1 MADVKGGR
9 RSYDGRGRQEKARAT
24 RRAIVA
30 AAREQLEQSGFTG
43 TSIAAVA
50 GRAGVSAESVY
61 KAFGSKAALVKE
73 VFDVTIAGDDEP
85 VPVADRPEVHRIQQ
99 EPDARRKIRLYVQGA
114 AERAA
119 RSAGIQLVLRNG
131 AEADPAVARLWA
143 QVQDERLVGMTMFAR
158 HLAETGCLA
167 SAVDVERARDVL
179 WTCTAVEVYDLLVR
193 QRGWALDA
201 YAEWLERALIA
212 SLVEDAPG
220 SGGQRP

>member
-9 RSYDGRGRQEKARAT
+9 RSYDASGRQEKARST

-30 AAREQLEQSGFTG
+30 AARELLEHSGFTG
-43 TSIAAVA
+43 TSMAAVA
-50 GRAGVSAESVY
+50 RRSGVSAESVY
-61 KAFGSKAALVKE
+61 KAFGCKAALVKE

-99 EPDARRKIRLYVQGA
+99 EPDARRKMRLYVRGA
-114 AERAA
+114 AERAS

-143 QVQDERLVGMTMFAR
+143 QVQDERLAGMTMFAR

-167 SAVDVERARDVL
+167 AGVDVEHARDVL
-179 WTCTAVEVYDLLVR
+179 WTCTAVEVYDLLVH
-193 QRGWALDA
+193 QRGWALTA
-201 YAEWLERALIA
+201 YADWLDSTLSA
-212 SLVEDAPG
+212 SLLAPVAGAG
-220 SGGQRP
+220 SQRP

>member
-9 RSYDGRGRQEKARAT
+9 RSYDGSGRQEKARST

-30 AAREQLEQSGFTG
+30 AARELLEQSGFTG
-43 TSIAAVA
+43 TSMAAVA
-50 GRAGVSAESVY
+50 RRAGVSAESVY

-99 EPDARRKIRLYVQGA
+99 EPDARRKMRLYVQGA
-114 AERAA
+114 AERAS

-143 QVQDERLVGMTMFAR
+143 QVQDERLAGMTMFAR

-167 SAVDVERARDVL
+167 AGVDVEYARDVL
-179 WTCTAVEVYDLLVR
+179 WTCTAVEVYDLLVH
-193 QRGWALDA
+193 QRGWALTA
-201 YAEWLERALIA
+201 YADWLDSILST
-212 SLVEDAPG
+212 SLLDPVAGVG
-220 SGGQRP
+220 SQRP